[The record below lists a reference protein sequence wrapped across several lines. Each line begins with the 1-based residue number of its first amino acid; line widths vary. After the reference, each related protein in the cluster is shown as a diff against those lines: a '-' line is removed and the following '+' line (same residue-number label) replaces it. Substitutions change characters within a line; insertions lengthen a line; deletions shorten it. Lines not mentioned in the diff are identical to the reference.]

1 MQNERDY
8 IVLCRSLVEKKLM
21 LGNGTGRLRQR
32 DFEYVAEVIE
42 QKSRIKLSLST
53 LKRLWKT
60 DIQQVPHP
68 STLDAIVSVLDISD
82 WQAFKQA
89 NFEHVKSQ
97 ANEPKQER
105 QGAMIKRIAAV
116 LTILSLA
123 IFIGLQGFGR
133 RSGVVISGEV
143 KFAADKMISAGVP
156 NTVGFSYDVSAVRAD
171 SFFIQQ
177 SWNPRDKMPID
188 PKKNFLS
195 TIYYTPGFHFARI
208 MAHDSILM
216 YRKVHIQT
224 DGWLPLVKYNLQDK
238 YPVYLDGERIISNGV
253 MRATDH
259 LLHRA
264 NVRMDQE
271 FSVRYYNI
279 RDFDHVNSSNFDLE
293 TRIKCDSLVFEGRL
307 NTVPCPTAEV
317 MLVTEEGV
325 FFVPLTTRG
334 CVSELSLLV
343 GDEYRSGK
351 DSDLSALGVSPFQW
365 QTLRIK
371 NENKE
376 ATIYLNGE
384 AAMQLKYSKEFGE
397 IKGIIFTF
405 SGPGS
410 VDYVRMKS
418 PKGATSYQE
427 EF

>member
-1 MQNERDY
+1 MQSERDY
-8 IVLCRSLVEKKLM
+8 IVLCRSLIEKKLM
-21 LGNGTGRLRQR
+21 LGDGTGRLRQR
-32 DFEYVAEVIE
+32 DFEYMAEVIE
-42 QKSRIKLSLST
+42 QKSRVKLSLST

-60 DIQQVPHP
+60 DIQQIPHP
-68 STLDAIVSVLDISD
+68 STLDALVSALDISD
-82 WQAFKQA
+82 WQTFKQT
-89 NFEHVKSQ
+89 NFAKVESHTRESKRLS
-97 ANEPKQER
+97 R
-105 QGAMIKRIAAV
+105 GATIKRIAAV
-116 LTILSLA
+116 VTILGLA
-123 IFIGLQGFGR
+123 IFIALQGFGR
-133 RSGVVISGEV
+133 RGSVVISGEI
-143 KFAADKMISAGVP
+143 KFEADKMISAGVP

-208 MAHDSILM
+208 MANDSVLM

-238 YPVYLDGERIISNGV
+238 FPVYLDGEGIISNGA

-279 RDFDHVNSSNFDLE
+279 RDFDYVNSSNFDLE
-293 TRIKCDSLVFEGRL
+293 TRIKCDSLIFEGRL
-307 NTVPCPTAEV
+307 NTVPCPNAEV

-334 CVSELSLLV
+334 CVSELSLLL

-351 DSDLSALGVSPFQW
+351 DCDLSPLGVSPFQW

-384 AAMQLKYSKEFGE
+384 AVMQLKYTKEFGE

-418 PKGATSYQE
+418 PEGVVSYEE

>member
-1 MQNERDY
+1 MQNETDY
-8 IVLCRSLVEKKLM
+8 IALCRLLIERQLL
-21 LGNGTGRLRQR
+21 LGDGSGRLRQR
-32 DFEYVAEVIE
+32 DFEYIAEVIE
-42 QKSRIKLSLST
+42 EKSKVKLSLST

-60 DIQQVPHP
+60 DIQQIPHP
-68 STLDAIVSVLDISD
+68 TTLDALVSVLDFSD
-82 WQAFKQA
+82 WQTFKLSNVLQ
-89 NFEHVKSQ
+89 S
-97 ANEPKQER
+97 EPVGSHPRKTL
-105 QGAMIKRIAAV
+105 GGVTIKGVAIV
-116 LTILSLA
+116 LA
-123 IFIGLQGFGR
+123 IIVIAVFIVVQGFGR
-133 RSGVVISGEV
+133 RGEIVVFGEV
-143 KFAADKMISAGVP
+143 TFAADKMNSTGVP
-156 NTVGFSYDVSAVRAD
+156 NTVGFTYDVSAVRAD

-208 MAHDSILM
+208 MANDSVLM

-238 YPVYLDGERIISNGV
+238 YPIYLDAERIISNGV

-264 NVRMDQE
+264 NVNMDQE

-279 RDFDHVNSSNFDLE
+279 RDFDHITSSNFDLE

-307 NTVPCPTAEV
+307 NAVPCPNAEV

-334 CVSELSLLV
+334 CVSELSLLI
-343 GDEYRSGK
+343 GDQYRSGK
-351 DSDLSALGVSPFQW
+351 DSDLSALGTSPFEW
-365 QTLRIK
+365 QTLRIN

-376 ATIYLNGE
+376 ATIYLNNKE
-384 AAMQLKYSKEFGE
+384 AIRLSYAKEFGA

-410 VDYVRMKS
+410 VDYVRVKT
-418 PKGATSYQE
+418 PTGETSYAE

>member
-8 IVLCRSLVEKKLM
+8 IVLCRSLIEKKLL
-21 LGNGTGRLRQR
+21 LGGGTGRLRQR

-42 QKSRIKLSLST
+42 QKSKVTLSLST

-60 DIQQVPHP
+60 DIQQIPHP
-68 STLDAIVSVLDISD
+68 TTLDAFVSVLDFPD
-82 WQAFKQA
+82 WQTFKQSHNLQPEPVA
-89 NFEHVKSQ
+89 SDLEKNRTKWTIKHV
-97 ANEPKQER
+97 A
-105 QGAMIKRIAAV
+105 IV
-116 LTILSLA
+116 LTTLGVA
-123 IFIGLQGFGR
+123 IFIVLQGFGR
-133 RSGVVISGEV
+133 RGGVVVSGEV
-143 KFAADKMISAGVP
+143 TFTADKMISAGVP
-156 NTVGFSYDVSAVRAD
+156 NTVGFSYDVSAVQAD

-177 SWNPRDKMPID
+177 SWNPQDKMPVD
-188 PKKNFLS
+188 PERNFLS

-208 MAHDSILM
+208 MANDSVLM

-238 YPVYLDGERIISNGV
+238 YPVYLDGERIISHGV

-264 NVRMDQE
+264 NVKMGQE

-279 RDFDHVNSSNFDLE
+279 RDFDHITSSNYDLE
-293 TRIKCDSLVFEGRL
+293 TRIKCDSLVFEERL
-307 NTVPCPTAEV
+307 NTVPCPNAEV

-325 FFVPLTTRG
+325 FFVPFTTRG
-334 CVSELSLLV
+334 CVSELSLLI
-343 GDEYRSGK
+343 GDQYRSGK
-351 DSDLSALGVSPFQW
+351 DTDLSGLGTSPFEW
-365 QTLRIK
+365 QTLRIR

-376 ATIYLNGE
+376 ATVYLNGKT
-384 AAMQLKYSKEFGE
+384 AIRLKYAKEFGA

-410 VDYVRMKS
+410 VDYVRMKT
-418 PKGATSYQE
+418 PAGVTSYAE